1 MEEYRIDPTISYDVV
16 ELPSRGIHYPNN
28 KKSVKVSYLTAAD
41 ENILSSQ
48 NLIATNG
55 VMEELLKRK
64 VLDKDIDTNDLAEE
78 DKQAILLF
86 LRNTAFGPEYKFYLT
101 DPKTEKEFTTSVDL
115 SEVKFKDFTLAPDAN
130 GEFNYHM
137 SKCNVDVTFKFS
149 TPKQKEDI
157 KKIEDSWNGL
167 GVAPIITKQLEM
179 MIKSVAGNKDMMN
192 IHNFVEKLPIK
203 DSQDFRKYVKDNTP
217 GLDLKR
223 TIKTPSGDDIQ
234 VEVGFG
240 VEFFRPF
247 YGL

>member
-137 SKCNVDVTFKFS
+137 SKCNVDVTFKFL

-157 KKIEDSWNGL
+157 KKIRTFLIECIQLDSERVYDSDIKKLMNWFHAL
-167 GVAPIITKQLEM
+167 
-179 MIKSVAGNKDMMN
+179 KSVLDFNTLGKKDEETAE
-192 IHNFVEKLPIK
+192 VEKSEEVKEIVAEEVIEEKPKKTPAKKTAAKKTAAKKVK
-203 DSQDFRKYVKDNTP
+203 DS
-217 GLDLKR
+217 
-223 TIKTPSGDDIQ
+223 
-234 VEVGFG
+234 E
-240 VEFFRPF
+240 
-247 YGL
+247 

>member
-64 VLDKDIDTNDLAEE
+64 VLDKDIDVNDLAEE

-115 SEVKFKDFTLAPDAN
+115 SEVKFKDFTLIPDAN

-137 SKCNVDVTFKFS
+137 SKCNVDITFKFLTS
-149 TPKQKEDI
+149 KQIEDI

-167 GVAPIITKQLEM
+167 GVAPIITKKLEM

-203 DSQDFRKYVKDNTP
+203 DSQDFKKYAKDNTP

-223 TIKTPSGDDIQ
+223 TVKTPSGDDIQ